1 MEQLAW
7 KSWHAVLRLREDLK
21 SGELPM
27 NLFAADL
34 YEVLMQQG
42 KHPIYE
48 HPDEFFALTYPTYN
62 LRKLVKDVILRLA
75 GKNDKAVRQL
85 ELTYGGGKTHTLIA
99 LRHLVSDP
107 AQLPDLPAVEEF
119 KQDIGILP
127 PQCRV
132 VGLCFDKIDPES
144 GSDVRAP
151 DGKLRRLK
159 HPWSILAY
167 QLAGDEGLALI
178 HADHLAEERVTPP
191 AENLMTELLAWP
203 AKDGLGTLV
212 LIDEVLIF
220 ARQKF
225 NLDPVWQGILQ
236 DFFQYLTQAASKTPR
251 CCIVASL
258 LASDPSKNDSTG
270 MTLQSELA
278 AIFQRQKE
286 ETIEPV
292 VKEDVAEVLKR
303 RFFTPESL
311 KTSQADLKQHVVAA
325 LKGITALDDQLRLKA
340 ADAEERFA
348 KSYPFHPDLTEVLY
362 SKWTSLAAFQRTRG
376 VLRTFALALR
386 AAEAWDTSPVI
397 GPAVFLPAPGQT
409 GLSEALDELVTV
421 ANAEVVDGRR
431 PAWTGI
437 LSHELESAREIQE
450 DTKQLKGRELEQAVI
465 ATFLHSQPQ
474 GNSAHRRELIVLS
487 ASTRPDKIELEKAL
501 QRWAQTSHWLDDRNA
516 PEEAGKL
523 PEMWRLG
530 TRPNLNQMHA
540 EKRRNLDEA
549 LILARLLQDIRDL
562 KQLTAGAG
570 AAGASVHNL
579 PEKPKDIQDDG
590 AFHYAVLGLEAASE
604 SGKPSELAK
613 RFLEETTSSDR
624 PRVFRN
630 AVVLLVPSRDGVE
643 AAKARVADY
652 LAWELVLQDLKKQM
666 KEGDV
671 DAARLQTLTQN
682 LNTSKGKV
690 PEAISQAY
698 CLIVTIGPANE
709 VQAFRISVGV
719 DHHFLVA
726 KNDKRARITD
736 SAISAATLLPDG
748 PYDLWRAGE
757 TSRRV
762 KDLAGAFAQY
772 PHLPKMIRQ
781 DAILSTLLD
790 GCEAGA
796 FVLRL
801 PRPDGSARTWW
812 MIRPDEASIKD
823 PALELGLSEHA
834 ELMDLDPILLA
845 PRRLPQLW
853 TSPSITFKACCDY
866 FDGRR
871 DVSIDRNG
879 YSETIRIP
887 RTTRTVVE
895 SAVNLAV
902 ERGGLWLVAGQAS
915 LWSESV
921 PPGIVDDEALLQ
933 NPPEPIMPAKL
944 LPSVLPTAWSGDKA
958 SGLSLLT
965 QLSSSSSLNLPWKAV
980 SDAISAA
987 LKAHFLEIADSS
999 QTWPCN
1005 LAGSQFAHF
1014 RLPTTATTPIPRP
1027 EQPPTNPNIVRARA
1041 QLEGAA
1047 IQDLGD
1053 VANELLELRVKYS
1066 TAITFE
1072 VTISLGDGTTPPP
1085 AEAIQKVNTILKTI
1099 HSDLQLQ

>member
-1 MEQLAW
+1 MQSLAW
-7 KSWHAVLRLREDLK
+7 KPWHAVLQLREDLK

-48 HPDEFFALTYPTYN
+48 RPEQFFALTYPTYN
-62 LRKLVKDVILRLA
+62 LRRLVKDVVLRLA

-85 ELTYGGGKTHTLIA
+85 ELTYGGGKTHTLIT

-107 AQLPDLPAVEEF
+107 AHLPDLPAVGEF
-119 KQDIGILP
+119 LQEIGFVP
-127 PQCRV
+127 PACRV
-132 VGLCFDKIDPES
+132 VGLCFDKIDPEV
-144 GSDVRAP
+144 GIEVQAP

-167 QLAGDEGLALI
+167 QLAGDPGLALI
-178 HADHLAEERVTPP
+178 HADHAAEERITPP
-191 AENLMTELLAWP
+191 AESLMAELLAWP
-203 AKDGLGTLV
+203 AKEGLATLV

-220 ARQKF
+220 ARQKYT
-225 NLDPVWQGILQ
+225 LDPAWQGILQ

-251 CCIVASL
+251 CCLVASL
-258 LASDPSKNDSTG
+258 LASDPAKNDATG

-303 RFFTPESL
+303 RFFTADSL
-311 KTSQADLKQHVVAA
+311 KLSQAELKQHVVAA
-325 LKGITALDDQLRLKA
+325 LKGLLALDEPLRLKA

-362 SKWTSLAAFQRTRG
+362 SKWTSLSAFQRTRG

-386 AAEAWDTSPVI
+386 AAEKWDSSPLI

-421 ANAEVVDGRR
+421 ANSEVIDGRR

-450 DTKQLKGRELEQAVI
+450 EVRQLKGRELEQAVM

-474 GNSAHRRELIVLS
+474 GNSAHRRELILLS
-487 ASTRPDKIELEKAL
+487 AATRPDKIEFEKAL
-501 QRWAQTSHWLDDRNA
+501 HRWAQTSHWLDDRNT
-516 PEEAGKL
+516 PEEAGHL
-523 PEMWRLG
+523 PELWRLG

-540 EKRRNLDEA
+540 EQRRNLDAA
-549 LILARLLQDIRDL
+549 LILARLVQDVRDH
-562 KQLTAGAG
+562 KPLTSGAG

-579 PEKPKDIQDDG
+579 PDKPKDIQDDG

-604 SGKPSELAK
+604 SGKPSDLAK
-613 RFLEETTSSDR
+613 RFLNETTSSDR

-652 LAWELVLQDLKKQM
+652 LAWELVLQELKKQM

-698 CLIVTIGPANE
+698 CLIVTVGADNE
-709 VQAFRISVGV
+709 VQAFRINVGV

-726 KNDKRARITD
+726 KNDKRIRITD

-748 PYDLWRAGE
+748 PYDLWRDSE

-762 KDLAGAFAQY
+762 KDLSGAFAQY

-801 PRPDGSARTWW
+801 PRPDGTARTWW
-812 MIRPDEASIKD
+812 MSRPDDVSIKD
-823 PALELGLSEHA
+823 PALELVLSEAA
-834 ELMDLDPILLA
+834 ELLDLDPALLM

-853 TSPSITFKACCDY
+853 SASAITFKACCE
-866 FDGRR
+866 FFQGTR
-871 DVSIDRNG
+871 DIRMERNG

-887 RTTRTVVE
+887 RASTSVVDK
-895 SAVNLAV
+895 AVNLAV
-902 ERGGLWLVAGQAS
+902 ECGSLWLVAGPAS
-915 LWSESV
+915 LWGETIPTGILGEESR
-921 PPGIVDDEALLQ
+921 LQ
-933 NPPEPIMPAKL
+933 APPEPIPPAKL
-944 LPSVLPTAWSGDKA
+944 LPGTLPAAWSGDKA
-958 SGLSLLT
+958 SGLSILT
-965 QLSSSSSLNLPWKAV
+965 QLSSTSSQPLPWKLV

-999 QTWPCN
+999 QTWPCD
-1005 LAGSQFAHF
+1005 LAAAQFAHF
-1014 RLPTTATTPIPRP
+1014 RLPQTPPSAP
-1027 EQPPTNPNIVRARA
+1027 FSEQPVANPHVVHARA
-1041 QLEGAA
+1041 ELNGAA

-1053 VANELLELRVKYS
+1053 VVNELLEVKVKYS
-1066 TAITFE
+1066 TKLSFE
-1072 VTISLGDGTTPPP
+1072 VAIALGDGSTPPP
-1085 AEAIQKVNTILKTI
+1085 AEAIVKVNAILKAI
-1099 HSDLQLQ
+1099 HPELQLR